1 MVIYTSYQYSHY
13 DVCASR
19 GNMVQSSVSG
29 MSSVGTSLVECT
41 QKSTSLLAKA
51 TSNSRVKRP
60 RPKTASKPPRIPSNP
75 FKSLQKSLRIPDFEA
90 FSTEF

>member
-60 RPKTASKPPRIPSNP
+60 RPKTASKP
-75 FKSLQKSLRIPDFEA
+75 FKSLQNPSKVLKNPGFRGVFH
-90 FSTEF
+90 